1 MNTNHYGLIGY
12 ICLFLFNLV
21 KIIKINNNKNEVISS
36 ILIIIA
42 TGIISVYYTRA
53 IQFSLNE
60 TNNKSQLLLRLSYHS
75 FFILFFLHT
84 IFITQSYYYFY
95 FIGLFAHVILLHN
108 VIIKSKSVIGIIS
121 LILFFI
127 FASFNLFNNIKSNW
141 LQFIGNILLIIFF
154 SKQLNENLQKDNNN
168 ID

>member
-1 MNTNHYGLIGY
+1 MDTNYYGLIGY
-12 ICLFLFNLV
+12 ICLFLFNIV
-21 KIIKINNNKNEVISS
+21 KIININNNTNEVIST

-42 TGIISVYYTRA
+42 TGIISIYYTRA

-84 IFITQSYYYFY
+84 MFITNSYYYF
-95 FIGLFAHVILLHN
+95 FLLGLFAHVIILYN

-127 FASFNLFNNIKSNW
+127 FASFNNIKSSW
-141 LQFIGNILLIIFF
+141 LQFIGHIILIIFF
-154 SKQLNENLQKDNNN
+154 TKQLNENLKKHNNN